1 MVLGRKTSNHF
12 SPSAFHH
19 RRRWNRINQPD
30 GVFSAFA
37 FAAGPIREAG
47 VGKYFFP
54 PVQKW
59 TSISFPAR
67 VPKNKTNEIKAL
79 LTRILSS

>member
-1 MVLGRKTSNHF
+1 MENF
-12 SPSAFHH
+12 
-19 RRRWNRINQPD
+19 QP
-30 GVFSAFA
+30 F

-67 VPKNKTNEIKAL
+67 VSKNKTNEIRAL